1 MRGKNTLAKI
11 ISFSL
16 ILAITFTACKS
27 DEDRIPFSSLTFENT
42 YDEMVEELGE
52 PEETTVTY
60 LGDTYSYSK
69 EYLKKDGH
77 VRYTFDEDGKM
88 ASITWLFDSEDG
100 EEVSALYADI
110 HKQLENLH
118 GKTKE
123 SSDDVTQLSDIWR
136 LDSGNISLVA
146 VISSDYNGLMYTYMS
161 KEHSTS
167 EEDLNK

>member
-1 MRGKNTLAKI
+1 MRGRNTLAKI

-16 ILAITFTACKS
+16 VIALTFTACKS
-27 DEDRIPFSSLTFENT
+27 DKDRIPFSSLTFDTT
-42 YDEMVEELGE
+42 YDEMIEELGE
-52 PEETTVTY
+52 PTETTVTY
-60 LGDTYSYSK
+60 LGDTYSYAG
-69 EYLKKDGH
+69 EYLQKDGN

-88 ASITWLFDSEDG
+88 ASITWLYSSEDG

-110 HKQLENLH
+110 HKQLENNH
-118 GKTKE
+118 GKTTE

-161 KEHSTS
+161 KDHSTS
-167 EEDLNK
+167 AEELNQ